1 MVGAGL
7 FISLGKAAAGM
18 VPIIGSQAQY
28 IKLIETLYF
37 YLGFMSYIIY

>member
-7 FISLGKAAAGM
+7 FVSLGKAAASM
-18 VPIIGSQAQY
+18 APIISSQAQY
-28 IKLIETLYF
+28 VKLIKTSYF